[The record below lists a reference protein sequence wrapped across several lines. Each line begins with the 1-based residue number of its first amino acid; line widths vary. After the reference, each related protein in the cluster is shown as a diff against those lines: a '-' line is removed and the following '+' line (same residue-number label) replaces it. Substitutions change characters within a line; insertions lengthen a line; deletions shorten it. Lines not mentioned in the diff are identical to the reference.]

1 MTKNNENA
9 KKKEKITSKFKKR
22 MGCTIKIKMNNLPSL
37 PPIILKKKS
46 IRDKN
51 NTIIIIKIFKK
62 RKKAIFSKKNKYSMI
77 FNTTAI
83 I

>member
-1 MTKNNENA
+1 MV
-9 KKKEKITSKFKKR
+9 KFKKR
-22 MGCTIKIKMNNLPSL
+22 MGCTIKIKMINLPSL
-37 PPIILKKKS
+37 PPTIFKKKS

-51 NTIIIIKIFKK
+51 NTNISIVIFKK
-62 RKKAIFSKKNKYSMI
+62 RKKAILSKKNKYSMI